1 MFDYDKIAALLNR
14 LPFDI
19 RAEVVAVDLF
29 EKGIDPDQLI
39 VRPVSIFKRRFRKDL
54 ASASVQRN
62 NVGLDELHVEIT
74 RDGVYDVLPEG
85 IFHQPKYKKNERNRT
100 TLISDVKRMRDEEE
114 AARKF
119 FQPMENELFRLRAEV
134 ERAER
139 KLFLD
144 LEESKTND
152 LLINFWDLRDYRSY
166 PTLPFLVRLL
176 PIMYR
181 LAGKL
186 EQINICYELLLGVP
200 VSIAVV
206 NVFDSIE
213 TNMDG
218 WKMSKHALGFETVLG
233 TQMMNDLPSYQIKIG
248 PVPASQI
255 PHFLPAGKMIK
266 YLELLNSCFLMA
278 GYDLAWEIIP
288 EDPKHVTGEPV
299 TEAYLGV
306 NSYL

>member
-1 MFDYDKIAALLNR
+1 MNDYDTIAALLNQ

-29 EKGIDPDQLI
+29 EKGIDPDRI
-39 VRPVSIFKRRFRKDL
+39 IIRPISIFQRRFRKDL

-62 NVGLDELHVEIT
+62 NVGQEELHVEIT
-74 RDGVYDVLPEG
+74 RDGVYDMLPEG
-85 IFHQPKYKKNERNRT
+85 IFHQPKYKKGERNRT
-100 TLISDVKRMRDEEE
+100 ALISDVKRMRDEEA
-114 AARKF
+114 AARQF

-144 LEESKTND
+144 LEESNTNN

-181 LAGKL
+181 LTGKL
-186 EQINICYELLLGVP
+186 EQINVCYQLLLGVP
-200 VSIAVV
+200 VSIEVV
-206 NVFDSIE
+206 NTFESIE
-213 TNMDG
+213 TNMEG
-218 WKMSKHALGFETVLG
+218 WKMSHHALGFETVLG
-233 TQMMNDLPSYQIKIG
+233 TQVMNDLPSYQIKIG
-248 PVPASQI
+248 PVPASEI
-255 PHFLPAGKMIK
+255 PQFLPSGKMIK

-278 GYDLAWEIIP
+278 GYDIAWEIIP
-288 EDPKHVTGEPV
+288 EDPKHITKEPSA
-299 TEAYLGV
+299 EAYLGV